1 MSLTPRAR
9 YYLSVGALAPAG
21 LCCGGQCGVVGAA
34 HLQGR
39 SAIVRVL
46 RCLGAIAA
54 MPMADVAAG
63 AMALPSGNGPKA
75 PFVPAVHPSPP
86 LGFGEDRVQ
95 ELRALLGKADGD
107 ALRIVGVGAG
117 AWGSVF
123 VAMLQDAYGAMRD
136 SVQVGFFFATTSLV
150 FPHGI
155 AICMRVN

>member
-1 MSLTPRAR
+1 
-9 YYLSVGALAPAG
+9 LSVGALAPAG
-21 LCCGGQCGVVGAA
+21 GQCGVVGAA
-34 HLQGR
+34 CLQGR

-54 MPMADVAAG
+54 MPMPHAAMADLAAG

-136 SVQVGFFFATTSLV
+136 SVQVGSSSP
-150 FPHGI
+150 PHRWFVLMALGPS
-155 AICMRVN
+155 ACV